1 MEPVGAVKDFQQH
14 VAQYIKEYDCYGNS
28 AERDHVEFMP
38 QIELGRFWTIEK
50 IEDVLCSKEPHIL
63 DTGQEIREH
72 YLVVFSVLTFMA
84 RHQDISVFIRYNVD
98 DSGLPLLATPTAAS
112 ESSSDREVFERFQKS
127 QWKFCPLTLNM
138 GRSER
143 KPSKRELSPFHI
155 IPVSKTE
162 RISPRES
169 GRRDDICLDKVTLH
183 EQCSTYKTVVFKVL
197 RGSSD
202 TLKVMYDNEVDMYKN
217 LIKEDSFNHIMRY
230 YGSFQSLD
238 VRVIIL
244 EYANGGTLESFFEHQ
259 PPPQSKTERELFWN
273 CLMGL
278 SRGLERIH
286 NLTDSKEY
294 SKGAWMRRGTHQDIH
309 PQNILV
315 CNEGFGNMH
324 GFAFKFADMGTGHIR
339 RMRYKGLDEDAMDQE
354 GNGMYNLI
362 ATVDLVWHICLA
374 DKTGLSKYLNP
385 TPKKQRGRHPFKIF
399 PQLAIDVNKVK
410 GDKGRDQIF
419 LVDDSASMKNH
430 KEAVGRTC
438 RVLAYVLKEGGADP
452 DEAFDLYFTSAQP
465 NVRSGKSSDLQKAV
479 QECKFSDNTCDMQS
493 SLDLIAT
500 KVIQNRKQVSIY
512 VLTNGHW
519 NLQSDEKFCGVDF
532 PIRRLIR
539 HIKKED
545 KQRNWVG
552 IQFIRFFD
560 QPFSNEDKLGRER
573 LIRLD
578 EELETEADRDIVDT
592 TDFGKDVHKMLTG
605 ALSRWEDAVGEGEKD
620 FET

>member
-1 MEPVGAVKDFQQH
+1 MKVQ
-14 VAQYIKEYDCYGNS
+14 
-28 AERDHVEFMP
+28 
-38 QIELGRFWTIEK
+38 
-50 IEDVLCSKEPHIL
+50 ED
-63 DTGQEIREH
+63 
-72 YLVVFSVLTFMA
+72 
-84 RHQDISVFIRYNVD
+84 N
-98 DSGLPLLATPTAAS
+98 
-112 ESSSDREVFERFQKS
+112 
-127 QWKFCPLTLNM
+127 
-138 GRSER
+138 
-143 KPSKRELSPFHI
+143 
-155 IPVSKTE
+155 
-162 RISPRES
+162 
-169 GRRDDICLDKVTLH
+169 RR
-183 EQCSTYKTVVFKVL
+183 
-197 RGSSD
+197 
-202 TLKVMYDNEVDMYKN
+202 
-217 LIKEDSFNHIMRY
+217 
-230 YGSFQSLD
+230 
-238 VRVIIL
+238 
-244 EYANGGTLESFFEHQ
+244 
-259 PPPQSKTERELFWN
+259 
-273 CLMGL
+273 
-278 SRGLERIH
+278 
-286 NLTDSKEY
+286 
-294 SKGAWMRRGTHQDIH
+294 
-309 PQNILV
+309 
-315 CNEGFGNMH
+315 
-324 GFAFKFADMGTGHIR
+324 
-339 RMRYKGLDEDAMDQE
+339 
-354 GNGMYNLI
+354 
-362 ATVDLVWHICLA
+362 
-374 DKTGLSKYLNP
+374 
-385 TPKKQRGRHPFKIF
+385 
-399 PQLAIDVNKVK
+399 
-410 GDKGRDQIF
+410 QIF

-578 EELETEADRDIVDT
+578 EELETEADRYALIPVSIPRFISRFRRKANSTFRDIVDT